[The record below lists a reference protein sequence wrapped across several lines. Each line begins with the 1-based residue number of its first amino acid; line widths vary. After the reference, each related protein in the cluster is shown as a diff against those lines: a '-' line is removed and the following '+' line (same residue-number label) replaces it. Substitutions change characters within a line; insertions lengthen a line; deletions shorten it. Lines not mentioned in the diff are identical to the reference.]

1 MTLNEPAD
9 LENPFD
15 DIAAEYETWYS
26 TALGAFVIASE
37 QEALLAAI
45 SGEAGRLLDVGAGTG
60 WWSRLLAGHG
70 FEVTAL
76 EPSPAM
82 RHVAATR
89 TGSGAIEW
97 VTGIGEDLPFSD
109 GRFDVVLIMTVLEFA
124 AEPERVLAEAWRV
137 VRPGGR
143 LVLGYLDALSP
154 WAALYRRLGDR
165 GVVPWARAH
174 FVRSEDPE
182 AWLGRPADGS
192 WSRVWL
198 APDAIAPFD
207 VADHAGR
214 RAGNTAA
221 FTVLSW
227 RKP

>member
-82 RHVAATR
+82 RRVAATR

-165 GVVPWARAH
+165 GVVPLATRPLHPVGGPGGVAGQTRGRELVAGLAGPRRDRAI
-174 FVRSEDPE
+174 RCS
-182 AWLGRPADGS
+182 RP
-192 WSRVWL
+192 
-198 APDAIAPFD
+198 
-207 VADHAGR
+207 R
-214 RAGNTAA
+214 RATR
-221 FTVLSW
+221 
-227 RKP
+227 RKHRRVHGP

>member
-1 MTLNEPAD
+1 
-9 LENPFD
+9 
-15 DIAAEYETWYS
+15 
-26 TALGAFVIASE
+26 
-37 QEALLAAI
+37 
-45 SGEAGRLLDVGAGTG
+45 
-60 WWSRLLAGHG
+60 
-70 FEVTAL
+70 
-76 EPSPAM
+76 
-82 RHVAATR
+82 
-89 TGSGAIEW
+89 
-97 VTGIGEDLPFSD
+97 
-109 GRFDVVLIMTVLEFA
+109 MTVIEFA

-137 VRPGGR
+137 VQPGGQ

-165 GVVPWARAH
+165 GVVPWTRAH

-198 APDAIAPFD
+198 APDAAAPFD
-207 VADHAGR
+207 AADHAGR
-214 RAGNTAA
+214 RTGNTPA